1 MQRINEPG
9 GAGSA
14 PPGAAAR
21 RGGNHDE
28 VAREIARLLICD
40 RQACLE
46 AWHGAFGISAPKHLS
61 VQFMRKALA
70 YEFQAKTF
78 GGLPNRVR
86 RQLLTVAAGGNTGR
100 SSAQMHPGAR
110 LIREWNGR
118 THEVEVLAEG
128 FLWKGKRF
136 RSLSAV
142 AREITGARWS
152 GPRFFAVGG

>member
-1 MQRINEPG
+1 MQRINEHG

-152 GPRFFAVGG
+152 GPRFFAVGA